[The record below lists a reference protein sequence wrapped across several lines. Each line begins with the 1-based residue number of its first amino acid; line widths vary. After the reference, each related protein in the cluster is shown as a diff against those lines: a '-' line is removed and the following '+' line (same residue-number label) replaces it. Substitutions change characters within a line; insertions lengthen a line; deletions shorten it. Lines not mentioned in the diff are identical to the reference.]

1 MSSPLD
7 RTTHRPWPLP
17 RRAMDYG
24 AILARPVV
32 RSLADRSS
40 PDAPMR
46 ALMRPYIPAALQ
58 IDTFDGQ
65 AWIAVVPFRMSG
77 VRLRATPALPWL
89 SAFPELNV
97 RTYVVADRKPGV
109 WFFSLDARN
118 PAAVAIARAWF
129 HLPYFRARMKCE
141 DRERMDPLLQRAHP
155 SRRQSRRV
163 KSKLSSGS
171 RSFRG
176 QTGNP
181 RAFPDRALLPLQRRP
196 TRPPLPRRNPSP
208 TLAIANCRSKL
219 PAKLHDRSRRNC
231 TPIAKAA
238 TTFRP
243 PSGRRSLAP
252 AAHQLRMRLLCRR
265 WALARPAIA
274 ASRDPRCSLLTTCEK
289 QKTPPKPCN
298 QTPPRS
304 SIATSLPDTAPR
316 KLKKPS
322 T

>member
-17 RRAMDYG
+17 RGPWIMAQSWHDLLF
-24 AILARPVV
+24 AHWPIDPAL
-32 RSLADRSS
+32 
-40 PDAPMR
+40 MR

-118 PAAVAIARAWF
+118 PVAVAIARAWF

-141 DRERMDPLLQRAHP
+141 ALDGRIHYSSERTHHGASPGTLQVSYRPVA
-155 SRRQSRRV
+155 RN
-163 KSKLSSGS
+163 
-171 RSFRG
+171 FRG
-176 QTGNP
+176 QTRNP

-196 TRPPLPRRNPSP
+196 SRPPLPRRNPSP
-208 TLAIANCRSKL
+208 TLAIANCRSEL
-219 PAKLHDRSRRNC
+219 PTKLHDRSRRYR
-231 TPIAKAA
+231 PAIAQSIA
-238 TTFRP
+238 TFRP

-252 AAHQLRMRLLCRR
+252 AAHQLRMRRYNVGAGL
-265 WALARPAIA
+265 
-274 ASRDPRCSLLTTCEK
+274 
-289 QKTPPKPCN
+289 
-298 QTPPRS
+298 
-304 SIATSLPDTAPR
+304 
-316 KLKKPS
+316 
-322 T
+322 